1 MSPPSQRPVGSSA
14 LAEATPSETTLAAV
28 TLGAELTLLGGF
40 QLRVDGRVV
49 SLPLPPQ
56 RLLAFLALQNRPLLR
71 PYVAG
76 ALWPEVSE
84 SRAAGNLRSALWRL
98 AQTSQPLIDAGRHL
112 QLGPAVDVDVRIGT
126 AQALRLRTASPL
138 DTDDLKAEHLFFD
151 LLPDWYEDWVVLA
164 RESFTQLRV
173 HALELLCGRLGA
185 DGHHDAAVQAG
196 LAAVAADSLRESA
209 HRALIEAYLAE
220 GNAGPALRQ
229 YETFRR
235 VLSDELG
242 LQPSRQLQELAFS
255 IGD

>member
-1 MSPPSQRPVGSSA
+1 MSPGPQLG
-14 LAEATPSETTLAAV
+14 AAPV
-28 TLGAELTLLGGF
+28 TLTEPALGSELTLLGGF
-40 QLRVDGRVV
+40 QLRVGGRVV

-76 ALWPEVSE
+76 ALWPEASE

-98 AQTSQPLIDAGRHL
+98 AQCSKPLVAAGRHL
-112 QLGPAVDVDVRIGT
+112 QIYPEVNVDVRLGT
-126 AQALRLRTASPL
+126 ELALRLRTASPV
-138 DTDDLKAEHLFFD
+138 DSGDLKAEHLSFD

-173 HALELLCGRLGA
+173 HALELLCARLAGA
-185 DGHHDAAVQAG
+185 GHHDAAVQAG

-235 VLSDELG
+235 VLLDELG
-242 LQPSRQLQELAFS
+242 LEPSKGLQELAIT
-255 IGD
+255 IGH

>member
-1 MSPPSQRPVGSSA
+1 MS
-14 LAEATPSETTLAAV
+14 ATPQLQGTSATL
-28 TLGAELTLLGGF
+28 TEPGLGAELTLLGGF
-40 QLRVDGRVV
+40 QLRVGGRVV

-76 ALWPEVSE
+76 ALWPEASE

-98 AQTSQPLIDAGRHL
+98 SQTSEPLIVAGRHL
-112 QLGPAVDVDVRIGT
+112 QLDPAVGVDVRIGT
-126 AQALRLRTASPL
+126 ELALRLRTSSHV
-138 DTDDLKAEHLFFD
+138 DSDDLTAEHLSFD

-173 HALELLCGRLGA
+173 HALELLCRQLA
-185 DGHHDAAVQAG
+185 AQRHYDAAVQAG

-209 HRALIEAYLAE
+209 HRSLIEAYLAE

-229 YETFRR
+229 YEAFCK

-242 LQPSRQLQELAFS
+242 LEPSRQLQELAFS
-255 IGD
+255 IGH